1 MAGYIDA
8 LRSTLAELLGERD
21 GVVSLE
27 LPGGLSPKVERL
39 VREAVER
46 LVEYQ
51 NRRYAQ
57 LYLER
62 IGRFAR
68 RLDISED
75 LLIEIARLMAARM
88 TYEDPIRLAQL
99 ALKEAAIGPDG
110 APRNRVDRKC
120 RFRIDEVVSALP
132 IVVAKPILKVLGA
145 LGWQHMPLKI
155 RFNATDWLGIRRLRI
170 EAWLRRWRML
180 SIRFAQERIWV
191 ERWLHMIDRCLAKR
205 PEAVWAVLQSATM
218 IGGYGDAY
226 RYGLANWTL
235 IIDTLVKPVFAGTL
249 QLDDLA
255 AAIAEAR
262 AAAVPDRRQTALK
275 RTIAA
280 IRARATAVATP
291 ATTMATATSGP

>member
-21 GVVSLE
+21 AIVSLE
-27 LPGGLSPKVERL
+27 IPSGLSPDVERL
-39 VREAVER
+39 VRDAVGR
-46 LVEYQ
+46 LIEYQ

-57 LYLER
+57 LYLDR

-68 RLDISED
+68 RLDIGDE
-75 LLIEIARLMAARM
+75 LLSEIARLMAVRM

-99 ALKEAAIGPDG
+99 ALMEAAIGPDG
-110 APRNRVDRKC
+110 VPRNRVDRKC

-132 IVVAKPILKVLGA
+132 IVVANPILKVLGA
-145 LGWQHMPLKI
+145 LGWQHMPIKI
-155 RFNATDWLGIRRLRI
+155 RFNATDWLGIRRLQI

-180 SIRFAQERIWV
+180 SSRFAQERIWV
-191 ERWLHMIDRCLAKR
+191 ERWLHMIDRSLAKR

-235 IIDTLVKPVFAGTL
+235 IIDSLVKPVFAGTL
-249 QLDDLA
+249 ELDDLT

-262 AAAVPDRRQTALK
+262 GAAVPDRRQTALK

-280 IRARATAVATP
+280 IRDRASARALP
-291 ATTMATATSGP
+291 ASVMP